1 MEHQEIALK
10 LCLWRETQVPAGKS
24 FIYYVLI
31 NNSYSLITSTNS
43 INIKTL
49 GPFHDS
55 YILTT
60 KATRL
65 PVLLSSKREAMLWCV
80 ILRLDYVRFF
90 PNLFYH
96 PPRVYLSSG
105 SSNRIKIEL

>member
-43 INIKTL
+43 INFKTL

-55 YILTT
+55 YIVTT

-65 PVLLSSKREAMLWCV
+65 HVLLSSKREVMLWCV
-80 ILRLDYVRFF
+80 FYGWIMSDFF
-90 PNLFYH
+90 PICFTIH
-96 PPRVYLSSG
+96 PVYICHRVLQIAS
-105 SSNRIKIEL
+105 K